1 MPKTLWVLRKKA
13 NKMYI
18 ILLYINITILKLCC
32 KNWIETNFTNA
43 CTPWYVTLFSIKG
56 ILELTKKKRFA
67 LGKYKLINVIVNEGK
82 GENLSYNFF
91 SNQWSVC
98 HTQPFRGINNTNNR
112 IASIRQNWFHN
123 TQARVFKKNSS
134 VTSQNNSHKR
144 LKKIEK

>member
-32 KNWIETNFTNA
+32 KNWTETNFTNA

-67 LGKYKLINVIVNEGK
+67 LGKYKLIDVIVNEGK

-112 IASIRQNWFHN
+112 IASIRQGVILKIGF
-123 TQARVFKKNSS
+123 T
-134 VTSQNNSHKR
+134 THKQES
-144 LKKIEK
+144 LKKTAVLHHKITVTKG